1 MLLIN
6 SFFSSTLRSLRKLI
20 LELLYLSN
28 WYFLNWNA
36 IWLTWD
42 YLTKGHLKNTAS
54 EIQSTQKCHKISV
67 IWLGKKGTLNEN
79 EIELF
84 LRDTSYNSPC
94 YLLVSILLCICCFL
108 EKGNPSKINKFDEK
122 HKGHQYISSW
132 KIILLQ
138 QNISKVRAYSHRA
151 STLKSALTLSM
162 DITNYNCTIH
172 TCRVMLAMTLENEF
186 QTIEID
192 LRCAQKRQLT
202 QRHSVN
208 RPWKS
213 RTYIY
218 CFPFEKVNDN
228 LP

>member
-20 LELLYLSN
+20 LKLLYLSN

-36 IWLTWD
+36 IWLIWD
-42 YLTKGHLKNTAS
+42 YLTKDHLKNTAS
-54 EIQSTQKCHKISV
+54 EMQSTQKCHKISV

-94 YLLVSILLCICCFL
+94 YLSVSILLCICCFL

-132 KIILLQ
+132 KCILVQ
-138 QNISKVRAYSHRA
+138 QNISKVKAYSHRA
-151 STLKSALTLSM
+151 STLESALTLRM
-162 DITNYNCTIH
+162 DIWITIVLFTQSDAWKWVPGHRDRSAVRTEKAH
-172 TCRVMLAMTLENEF
+172 TSTSLFQVSTLAPTLM
-186 QTIEID
+186 
-192 LRCAQKRQLT
+192 LT

-208 RPWKS
+208 
-213 RTYIY
+213 
-218 CFPFEKVNDN
+218 
-228 LP
+228 